1 MKPDFMRPKPAWQA
15 VIGGQ
20 EREGT
25 ASPAAD
31 LSCHM
36 PDCHMPDLTR
46 INKIPNLT
54 QSRKLPATLFRPA
67 LRVSDTFG
75 ERRGVA
81 SGTPKQLMKNNG
93 SLAK

>member
-15 VIGGQ
+15 VTGGQ

-36 PDCHMPDLTR
+36 PDLTR

-54 QSRKLPATLFRPA
+54 QSRKRPTTFFRPA